1 MTPLY
6 IKSHMCIQS
15 ICKYLRSSFLRKYK
29 LLTIF
34 AKSSILDLRLVLE
47 CASESSYFNSAT
59 SKHDCLRQMNHCQI
73 NSYKK
78 KNKKKCYKNNTI
90 GNKAKGRISK
100 QVFQE
105 KKARQIFRKT
115 NILYPLIR
123 TRTCAYQGVQ
133 NVRFSENLACFLLLK
148 HPF

>member
-6 IKSHMCIQS
+6 VKSHMCIQS

-29 LLTIF
+29 PLTIF
-34 AKSSILDLRLVLE
+34 AKSSILNLRLVLE

-73 NSYKK
+73 NSCKK
-78 KNKKKCYKNNTI
+78 KKKCYKNNTI
-90 GNKAKGRISK
+90 GNKAKGRNLKTGVS
-100 QVFQE
+100 
-105 KKARQIFRKT
+105 RKEGT
-115 NILYPLIR
+115 PNFAKNEHFLPSDTHPY
-123 TRTCAYQGVQ
+123 
-133 NVRFSENLACFLLLK
+133 VRVSGGTKCSFFGKLACFLLLK